1 MKYINI
7 LHFAAI
13 ITLLTAC
20 NEESTSPM
28 YDSNKYE
35 LFNATI
41 LDSNTRTVLD
51 NNYNVVWQA
60 GDEISI
66 FGRTGYHNQY
76 VLKSGENTA
85 SGTFEPKDYAGTN
98 PELEANYAIYPYNK
112 SYILTNDKTVSVDIS
127 SWANQTYIAGT
138 FENGKAFM
146 TGKSDNTNIP
156 FKNAQSVARFKV
168 SSKVPGSYS
177 IKTISISSAS
187 KALNGPSVIDMKAD
201 APILECATNNIEN
214 SHKTNTLT
222 CTEKVVL
229 GVGETYFYML
239 MPTGAYSDLT
249 IKITG
254 KEEMNN
260 KDFKWSYTIPS
271 TITFQRSKFFTFE
284 KEFQAVDFSGS
295 NEGTGNN

>member
-1 MKYINI
+1 MKLNI

-20 NEESTSPM
+20 NEESTSPLS
-28 YDSNKYE
+28 DSNKYE
-35 LFNATI
+35 IFNATI
-41 LDSNTRTVLD
+41 LDSNSRTVLD
-51 NNYNVVWQA
+51 NNYNVVWQV

-66 FGRTGYHNQY
+66 FSRTGYHNQY
-76 VLKSGENTA
+76 TLTSGENTA
-85 SGTFEPKDYAGTN
+85 SGTFEYKDYAGTN

-112 SYILTNDKTVSVDIS
+112 NYILTDDKTVSVDLS
-127 SWANQTYIAGT
+127 SWANQTYVAGT

-156 FKNAQSVARFKV
+156 FKNAQSVARFKI

-177 IKTISISSAS
+177 IKTISLSSAS
-187 KALNGPSVIDMKAD
+187 KALNGPAVIDMKED
-201 APILECATNNIEN
+201 APILVCSTNNIEE

-222 CTEKVVL
+222 CTEKVIL

-239 MPTGAYSDLT
+239 MPTGEYSDLT

-260 KDFKWSYTIPS
+260 KDIEWSYLIPS
-271 TITFQRSKFFTFE
+271 SITFKRSKYFTIE
-284 KEFQAVDFSGS
+284 KVFQAVDFTGS
-295 NEGTGNN
+295 NEGTESN